1 MTTDHHPR
9 PTASLNADRY
19 AQALTELNAIASA
32 DDDAYA
38 IIRDL
43 LIDSDTHT
51 ISSLRFEFPDER
63 HAMIDRCVELIRL
76 LDDCPLRDAIS
87 MLRLDY
93 SLCPLHAIDYAICF
107 DDDNPECAALRA
119 CFNSHDT

>member
-1 MTTDHHPR
+1 MTTHHPR
-9 PTASLNADRY
+9 PTQSLSPYAHALDALNALAAPDD
-19 AQALTELNAIASA
+19 A
-32 DDDAYA
+32 DDARA

-43 LIDSDTHT
+43 LIDSDTYT
-51 ISSLRFEFPDER
+51 ISSLRFEFPSEC
-63 HAMIDRCVELIRL
+63 HPMIDAIAAHIRTL
-76 LDDCPLRDAIS
+76 AECPLHDALS

-107 DDDNPECAALRA
+107 DDDDPECAALRA